1 MYLKAYIWIFITF
14 LLACKKLHVSILNL
28 PNKEKNL
35 AVMFRQKARQLFHWR
50 LTWVNGLF
58 ERGGKNCVRARN
70 RCKFSL

>member
-1 MYLKAYIWIFITF
+1 MYLKAYVLIFIAF
-14 LLACKKLHVSILNL
+14 LLACKKLRVSILNL
-28 PNKEKNL
+28 PNKENVL

>member
-1 MYLKAYIWIFITF
+1 MYLKAYIWIFI
-14 LLACKKLHVSILNL
+14 LNL
-28 PNKEKNL
+28 PNKENVL